1 MFRRIL
7 IAVDESQASGFAIQ
21 TGGLLADAMEA
32 DVAFIHVIESCEPVV
47 GELGMT
53 VAEFRTAA
61 RADALQLLKQRAL
74 QLPGSARP
82 QFIVREGDPASEIIS
97 AAGDYDADLLVIGSA
112 RHGRLAEIFM
122 VGTAEKL
129 IRQSACPVLVVRQ
142 PPRESQTQC
151 HHASRLGTVSDTP
164 SS

>member
-21 TGGLLADAMEA
+21 TGGLLADAMEV

-61 RADALQLLKQRAL
+61 HADALQLLKQRASITRHR
-74 QLPGSARP
+74 QAPVHRP
-82 QFIVREGDPASEIIS
+82 R
-97 AAGDYDADLLVIGSA
+97 
-112 RHGRLAEIFM
+112 R
-122 VGTAEKL
+122 
-129 IRQSACPVLVVRQ
+129 
-142 PPRESQTQC
+142 
-151 HHASRLGTVSDTP
+151 
-164 SS
+164 